1 MTLRISNLAVVNLV
15 ALLLMALVGA
25 LPALAES
32 DAEIEEC
39 LATGK
44 IVESD
49 EVLIGLTKPLK
60 VEIDCDGQK
69 QKAVFKYLNVNKQ
82 GLYSLADGSREFNF
96 TDRYHYERAAY
107 LLDRELGLNMVP
119 VAVMRT
125 YRRKDG
131 VLVAWISDS
140 VNGKRISSGLPGTKV
155 AALERQKSV
164 MRMFDSLIY
173 NVDRRPENFLFNEST
188 GKLYMIDHS
197 QSFRVKPELQT
208 VFADNRIW
216 MPEEVYAGLKGLEKQ
231 SLEALTK
238 GLINRGQVKSLLKRR
253 DLILEKIDADRQEHG
268 DDSVFLST
276 TQ

>member
-1 MTLRISNLAVVNLV
+1 MTLRISNLAVVSLV
-15 ALLLMALVGA
+15 SVLLISLVGA
-25 LPALAES
+25 LPALAGS

-39 LATGK
+39 LATGR
-44 IVESD
+44 ITEGD

-69 QKAVFKYLNVNKQ
+69 QKAVFKYLNMNKQ

-125 YRRKDG
+125 YRGRDG
-131 VLVAWISDS
+131 VLVAWVSNA
-140 VNGKRISSGLPGTKV
+140 VNGKRISSGLSGATV
-155 AALERQKSV
+155 ASLERQKSI

-197 QSFRVKPELQT
+197 QSFRVKPEVQRA
-208 VFADNRIW
+208 FAEGRIW
-216 MPEEVYAGLKGLEKQ
+216 MSEDLYTRLQGLEKQ
-231 SLEALTK
+231 RLEELTK

-253 DLILEKIDADRQEHG
+253 DLILEKIEADREKYG
-268 DDSVFLST
+268 DGSVFLGT
-276 TQ
+276 AP